1 MKLDATSVSRLVEQG
16 GIKPVEASTS
26 RWACFTSSSY
36 NTLVKKNKNARDG
49 FHAME
54 ACGGFLPSASSALVP
69 PRVAFTTVVGINA
82 PNICIER
89 RSFTREIPTFPENI
103 RRRQDGRYR
112 LIVSYCGRCYRCN
125 QLLKDGPRDQGSVHP
140 MTLWVK
146 WYHGGNC

>member
-1 MKLDATSVSRLVEQG
+1 MKLDAASVSRLVDQG
-16 GIKPVEASTS
+16 GINPVEASTC
-26 RWACFTSSSY
+26 RWACYVSPY
-36 NTLVKKNKNARDG
+36 NTLVKKNQNARDR
-49 FHAME
+49 FHTMRL
-54 ACGGFLPSASSALVP
+54 CRRFLPSALSALVP
-69 PRVAFTTVVGINA
+69 PRVTFTTVVGINA

-89 RSFTREIPTFPENI
+89 RSFTREIPTVPENI